1 MIHLSTVS
9 IVILA
14 LAAIVALAAAVLI
27 ARCSYE
33 TRENALTIT
42 ALLGVRDE
50 ADRRI
55 VRIAYGPM
63 GLPWTL
69 GHAKRI
75 RIRVPDR
82 AIPKVA
88 SPEDAIEAGI
98 RIQQSLGMDD
108 SSANMS
114 RPRWHEWTLSR

>member
-1 MIHLSTVS
+1 MIHLSTGS

-14 LAAIVALAAAVLI
+14 VAAIMALALAVLAAW
-27 ARCSYE
+27 CSYE
-33 TRENALTIT
+33 TREIALTIT

-50 ADRRI
+50 ADCRL

-63 GLPWTL
+63 GWPWTL
-69 GHAKRI
+69 GHAKSI

-82 AIPKVA
+82 VIPKVA

-108 SSANMS
+108 SSADMS